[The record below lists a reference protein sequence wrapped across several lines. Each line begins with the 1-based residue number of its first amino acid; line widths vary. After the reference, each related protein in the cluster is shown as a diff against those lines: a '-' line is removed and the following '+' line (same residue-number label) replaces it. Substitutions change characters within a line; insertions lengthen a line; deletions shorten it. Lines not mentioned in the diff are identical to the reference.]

1 MSSTKENI
9 AEYGWEGVY
18 VFDAN
23 DEKQPFIYSIGLEE
37 THDHPEIM
45 IFGLKRETMHSI
57 LSDIEKDIRDGIV
70 YKTNTRISDVI
81 NAEFDVMFKEVKQEF
96 YSEYLGT
103 AERYYKK
110 PFRTWVM
117 FWPDKNNVLPLEEHC
132 EVDIQNEA
140 LQIV

>member
-1 MSSTKENI
+1 
-9 AEYGWEGVY
+9 
-18 VFDAN
+18 
-23 DEKQPFIYSIGLEE
+23 
-37 THDHPEIM
+37 
-45 IFGLKRETMHSI
+45 MHSI